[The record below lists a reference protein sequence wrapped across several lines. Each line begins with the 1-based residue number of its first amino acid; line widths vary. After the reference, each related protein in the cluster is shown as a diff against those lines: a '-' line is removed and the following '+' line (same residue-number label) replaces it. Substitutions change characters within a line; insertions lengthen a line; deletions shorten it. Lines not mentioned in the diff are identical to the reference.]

1 MAERIGANYNDSCSK
16 ILAFEEGITRRRME
30 GIALEKVDL
39 LDELEK
45 YISLEGLNYE
55 DSIKYLIDSLEEKL
69 EGDKNE

>member
-1 MAERIGANYNDSCSK
+1 M
-16 ILAFEEGITRRRME
+16 
-30 GIALEKVDL
+30 EKVDL